1 MPPLR
6 SYHVFVFFL
15 FIFLVVLVFCGD
27 GNGVPGTLFVVFFIS
42 SCFDVVVVVV
52 FSTF

>member
-1 MPPLR
+1 MPPPR
-6 SYHVFVFFL
+6 SYHVFFSFSLYFL
-15 FIFLVVLVFCGD
+15 LFFCGD